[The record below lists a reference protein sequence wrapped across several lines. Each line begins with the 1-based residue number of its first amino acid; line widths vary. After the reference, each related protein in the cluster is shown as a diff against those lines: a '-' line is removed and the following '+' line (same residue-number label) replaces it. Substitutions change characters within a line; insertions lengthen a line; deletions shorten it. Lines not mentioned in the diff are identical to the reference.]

1 MKMNHQQWKEWI
13 NLLAYEELDAE
24 RTSLTEDHL
33 NGCQSCRQEL
43 DQLKRLHR
51 VMDNHA
57 VQVPTDALLQEAR
70 QELRA
75 ALRIERNRAPKTS
88 RLREWFSQLIP
99 TPQVALGFAAMLVV
113 GLFAGYAFFKM
124 QAPTTTNPT
133 ILSQGSSN
141 PFKTNVAFKDLITQP
156 GIEVSNIRF
165 MDADTSDGQVEFAFD
180 AYRPMSVKGNI
191 NDPEIQQILTY
202 ALVKEQNDGVRL
214 RAVNTIAGNKQVSV
228 DSQVKEA
235 LITALKR
242 DSNDAV
248 RKEAMAVLKTFPFD
262 KDIQEAFL
270 YVLERDANAALRI
283 EAIKS
288 LENSKI
294 QDKQILNVLKERSE
308 SDDNSYIRRR
318 AKDYL
323 KEVSQQ

>member
-1 MKMNHQQWKEWI
+1 MKMNHQQWKEWV
-13 NLLAYEELDAE
+13 NLLAYEELDTE
-24 RTSLTEDHL
+24 RKSLTEDHL
-33 NGCQSCRQEL
+33 NGCEPCRQEL

-75 ALRIERNRAPKTS
+75 ALRIERNRTPKTS

-113 GLFAGYAFFKM
+113 GLFAGYAFFKTE
-124 QAPTTTNPT
+124 APST
-133 ILSQGSSN
+133 SQISSIEN
-141 PFKTNVAFKDLITQP
+141 KKPFQTVAFKDLITQP

-165 MDADTSDGQVEFAFD
+165 MDADTSDGQVEFSFD
-180 AYRPMSVKGNI
+180 AYRPMNVKGNI

-214 RAVNTIAGNKQVSV
+214 RAVNTIGANKQASS

-235 LITALKR
+235 LITALQT

-248 RKEAMAVLKTFPFD
+248 RKEAMVVLKTLPFD

-270 YVLERDANAALRI
+270 YVLERDPNAALRI
-283 EAIKS
+283 DAIKS

-294 QDKQILNVLKERSE
+294 QDEQILNVLKERSE